1 MICEKCVYSKS
12 TKQEIAI
19 FLKGLGMQIYDNM
32 NIMCFSA
39 KLDNEIVACAILNI
53 NKRAIELDLIY
64 VVPMLRFLAIG
75 TNLFKYLKSYIFD
88 NYPKTNLVIKF
99 NSKYDK
105 NGVDSF
111 YRKNGCTKSIYDYT
125 KYIIPFSCSSNILK
139 IKHKYF
145 NNDNIIYSKHITE
158 LALQDKLNVYNSI
171 CKYHIPNFLQ
181 PFKKVINMIRSYEYF
196 YFNYKDEVLGWC
208 LCYLDVINNINI
220 NITYIIPTF
229 RKYQLGFYFW
239 NDIYKKVISNG
250 DYIKNIVFEFD
261 KRNMKLYKY
270 YYRLLHDYINQEL
283 DYFIINVS
291 GY

>member
-1 MICEKCVYSKS
+1 
-12 TKQEIAI
+12 
-19 FLKGLGMQIYDNM
+19 
-32 NIMCFSA
+32 
-39 KLDNEIVACAILNI
+39 
-53 NKRAIELDLIY
+53 
-64 VVPMLRFLAIG
+64 
-75 TNLFKYLKSYIFD
+75 
-88 NYPKTNLVIKF
+88 
-99 NSKYDK
+99 
-105 NGVDSF
+105 
-111 YRKNGCTKSIYDYT
+111 
-125 KYIIPFSCSSNILK
+125 
-139 IKHKYF
+139 
-145 NNDNIIYSKHITE
+145 
-158 LALQDKLNVYNSI
+158 
-171 CKYHIPNFLQ
+171 
-181 PFKKVINMIRSYEYF
+181 MIRSYEYF